1 MGLSSG
7 GYLSSLKKT
16 SDDNDLMV
24 TVSIKAGGKRSKQ
37 PKLIIHVLKVTL

>member
-16 SDDNDLMV
+16 SDDKDFMV
-24 TVSIKAGGKRSKQ
+24 TVSIKAGAKRSQQ
-37 PKLIIHVLKVTL
+37 PKPIIHVLKVTL